1 MGNVVPEDKPARTS
15 LTSKGNVR
23 RWPRFPFVAIVL
35 AADPS
40 SNIAIAARTTDLSM
54 GGCYIDSVNP
64 LPPGTL
70 ITIEL
75 VHKGESFHA
84 TGRIV
89 YCQPNMGMGI
99 SFVEIKKENREL
111 LTRWIEELQTMQS
124 RT

>member
-1 MGNVVPEDKPARTS
+1 MGNVVPEDKPGRVS
-15 LTSKGNVR
+15 LTNKGDVR

-40 SNIAIAARTTDLSM
+40 SNIAIAARTTDLSL

-64 LPPGTL
+64 LPPGTM
-70 ITIEL
+70 IKIEL

-89 YCQPNMGMGI
+89 YSLPNMGMGI
-99 SFVEIKKENREL
+99 SFVEIKKDSREIL
-111 LTRWIEELQTMQS
+111 VRWIEELQIVQS